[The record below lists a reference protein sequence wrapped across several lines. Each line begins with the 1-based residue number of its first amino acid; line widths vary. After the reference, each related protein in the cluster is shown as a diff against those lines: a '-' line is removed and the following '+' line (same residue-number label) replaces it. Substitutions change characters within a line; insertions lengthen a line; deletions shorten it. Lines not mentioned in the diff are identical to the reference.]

1 MRKCILNVMCLSLLP
16 LASGASGKDSGGSGE
31 GCRRVKHV
39 LLLSVDGMHAL
50 DLANYVR
57 LNPSS
62 TMAALRASGINYT
75 NASTTQPSD
84 SLPSMVGIV
93 TGGSPAVTGIYYDDA
108 WHRQLSPPG
117 SNCAVVGAKIDLKET
132 IDINPAAVD
141 AGGGLDPAKLPLN
154 PANGCQPVYP
164 HELLRVNTIF
174 EVIRAAGLHTAYS
187 EKRPSYDILN
197 GPSGAGV
204 ADLFVPEISGY
215 GAVTDTPKMQAFDDL
230 RVQSI
235 LAEIGGRDH
244 SGQNPAPAPAI
255 FGMNFQAVN
264 SAKKFTGGYTD
275 HAGGFDPT
283 LKAVLDHIDDA
294 LGQMVAALK
303 ANRLYE
309 STAIILMAKHGETP
323 LDPPRTI
330 VGTTVIPGIING
342 VKSGLAAKTPT
353 QKANSFIWLKDQTY
367 TAAVVEALEANRA
380 AIGAGRILHGESL
393 KLLFPDPLTD
403 PVVPDII
410 VVTNSGVNFEP
421 AGSTTMAEHGGFGEN
436 DTHVP
441 LLVAIPGLAART
453 VQAPVQTT
461 QIAPTVLELLH
472 LNPQALDAVRLEG
485 TPVLPG
491 FDKKGGPED

>member
-1 MRKCILNVMCLSLLP
+1 MRQNILQVICVSLLP
-16 LASGASGKDSGGSGE
+16 AVSGLAAKDFDG

-57 LNPSS
+57 LNPGS
-62 TMAALRASGINYT
+62 TMAALRASGVNYT
-75 NASTTQPSD
+75 NASTTRPSD
-84 SLPSMVGIV
+84 SLPAMIGIV

-108 WHRQLSPPG
+108 WHRQLAPPG
-117 SNCAVVGAKIDLKET
+117 NCAGRGTKIDLKET
-132 IDINPAAVD
+132 IDKDPAAPD

-154 PANGCQPVYP
+154 PATCQPVYP

-174 EVIRAAGLHTAYS
+174 EVIRSEHLHTAYS

-215 GAVTDTPKMQAFDDL
+215 GAVTDTPKMQAFDDV
-230 RVQSI
+230 RVASI

-244 SGQNPAPAPAI
+244 SGQKRAPVPAI

-264 SAKKFTGGYTD
+264 SAKKMTGGYVD
-275 HAGGFDPT
+275 HAGGFDST
-283 LKAVLDHIDDA
+283 LKAVLDHIDES
-294 LGQMVAALK
+294 LGEMVAALK
-303 ANRLYE
+303 ANRIYE
-309 STAIILMAKHGETP
+309 STAIILTAKHGETP

-330 VGTTVIPGIING
+330 VGTTVIPNIING

-353 QKANSFIWLKDQTY
+353 QKANSLIWLKDQSY
-367 TAAVVEALEANRA
+367 TAAVVEALQANRA
-380 AIGAGRILHGESL
+380 AIGFGQILWGESL
-393 KLLFPDPLTD
+393 KLLFPDPLVD

-421 AGSTTMAEHGGFGEN
+421 ATSITMAEHGGFGEN

-441 LLVAIPGLAART
+441 LLVSIPGLEART
-453 VQAPVQTT
+453 VQAPVQAT

-472 LNPQALDAVRLEG
+472 LNPRALDAVRLEG

-491 FDKKGGPED
+491 LDKKGGDNDD